1 MTTIVRF
8 DPFEVDLQSHRIS
21 KRGTTLRL
29 RDQPLTVLLTLLER
43 PGQVVTREELR
54 HRLWPD
60 EVYVDFDNILN
71 TAVARLR
78 DALGDSA
85 DHPRFIET
93 LPRHGYRF
101 IAAVHTVIR
110 PDGALAPRP
119 RLLVLPFMNT
129 SGDPGQDY
137 FASAMTDEV
146 ITALALFAP
155 NGLAVIARTTSF
167 HYKDTRKDV
176 ATIARELGLDFVVE
190 GGARRGA
197 ESATLNV
204 QLIRVSD
211 QAHVWASRYEARLDE
226 LLAIE
231 TALTEAIGA
240 KLGVAPGT
248 AAIATSRKPTEDLE
262 AHTLYRQGRHYLVRQ
277 TPENFAA
284 ARRCFEQAVERDPR
298 FALAYTALA
307 ELWWYF
313 DFMGFAPPKTV
324 AGIGMAY
331 ALRALEID
339 NTLADAH
346 ALLGHFRWLLD
357 YDWPA
362 VRRHVDRAR
371 ELNPSSPMVRLW
383 HAMGPL
389 LAPESRLEE
398 AIDELHAAAEDDPL
412 SALIRA
418 WLAILF
424 HLDRQYRPGRRGVA
438 PARRAGAR

>member
-1 MTTIVRF
+1 M
-8 DPFEVDLQSHRIS
+8 
-21 KRGTTLRL
+21 
-29 RDQPLTVLLTLLER
+29 
-43 PGQVVTREELR
+43 
-54 HRLWPD
+54 
-60 EVYVDFDNILN
+60 
-71 TAVARLR
+71 
-78 DALGDSA
+78 
-85 DHPRFIET
+85 
-93 LPRHGYRF
+93 
-101 IAAVHTVIR
+101 
-110 PDGALAPRP
+110 
-119 RLLVLPFMNT
+119 
-129 SGDPGQDY
+129 
-137 FASAMTDEV
+137 
-146 ITALALFAP
+146 
-155 NGLAVIARTTSF
+155 
-167 HYKDTRKDV
+167 
-176 ATIARELGLDFVVE
+176 
-190 GGARRGA
+190 
-197 ESATLNV
+197 
-204 QLIRVSD
+204 
-211 QAHVWASRYEARLDE
+211 
-226 LLAIE
+226 
-231 TALTEAIGA
+231 TEAIGA

-424 HLDRQYRPGRRGVA
+424 HLDRQYDRAAEESRLLVELEPDNYVGYWLLGAATAAKGLFDEAIAAHRRSVELSGGSMLMLGWLGLALGQGGQDRRG
-438 PARRAGAR
+438 PRRARAAAGGGRPPGLRAAHQLRMDVPRSRRRGQHLRLARSCRRGERSDDGANPAVPASSTRCAATRGLRSCCAG